1 MAADARRHGFRL
13 AAGEEGLEV
22 AAVAAEQE
30 GEEAVVHE
38 VAAVGRRRRA
48 VGMDAEDDLRS
59 GDLLG
64 RAGEADEAGMERSEE
79 HTSELQSL
87 MRHSYAVFCLQK
99 KKTKRKRSHNQ
110 LTQVNTN

>member
-1 MAADARRHGFRL
+1 MAWDARRHGFRL

-64 RAGEADEAGMERSEE
+64 RAGEADAAGREVGDVAGEQSGGVARGSGGEEER
-79 HTSELQSL
+79 T
-87 MRHSYAVFCLQK
+87 RGG
-99 KKTKRKRSHNQ
+99 
-110 LTQVNTN
+110 

>member
-64 RAGEADEAGMERSEE
+64 RAGEADEAGLAVGDVAGEQRGRQIGRTSWRERGW
-79 HTSELQSL
+79 QC
-87 MRHSYAVFCLQK
+87 V
-99 KKTKRKRSHNQ
+99 
-110 LTQVNTN
+110 

>member
-13 AAGEEGLEV
+13 ATGEEGLEV

-48 VGMDAEDDLRS
+48 VGMDAEDDRRS

-64 RAGEADEAGMERSEE
+64 RAGEADEAGMEVVDVARSEE
-79 HTSELQSL
+79 RRVGNECGHSEWNRWEPGDS
-87 MRHSYAVFCLQK
+87 K
-99 KKTKRKRSHNQ
+99 K
-110 LTQVNTN
+110 